1 MKYNLL
7 LIIVILVSILSCS
20 KKMNKKLPI
29 YGRKEIKKIK
39 INEETLFDTIEHT
52 ISNFSFINQEGNIV
66 NNQTFKGSIYVADF
80 FFTSC
85 PTICPIMKNNLLDVY
100 QYFEGNDEVKFL
112 SHTINPI
119 YDNVERLK
127 SYSKK
132 LDVNSNIWHFVTGD
146 IENIY
151 DLAKKSYMVSALE
164 DSNEPGGF
172 LHSGTFL
179 LVDKKRRI
187 RGIYDGT
194 DKSEMKKLINDIKTL
209 LSI

>member
-1 MKYNLL
+1 
-7 LIIVILVSILSCS
+7 
-20 KKMNKKLPI
+20 MNKKLPI
-29 YGRKEIKKIK
+29 YGRKEIKEIK
-39 INEETLFDTIEHT
+39 INGETLFDTIEHT

-85 PTICPIMKNNLLDVY
+85 PTICPIMKTNLLDVY

-132 LDVNSNIWHFVTGD
+132 LDVNSNIWHFVTGN

-179 LVDKKRRI
+179 LVDKKIRI
-187 RGIYDGT
+187 IGIYDGT